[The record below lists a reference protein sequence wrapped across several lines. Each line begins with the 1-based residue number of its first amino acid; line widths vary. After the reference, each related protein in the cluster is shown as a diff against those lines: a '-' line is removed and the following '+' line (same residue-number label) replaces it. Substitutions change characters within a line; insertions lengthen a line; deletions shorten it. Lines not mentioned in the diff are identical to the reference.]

1 MMQNAL
7 YALPLVFVVLVACYW
22 AYRAG
27 RREAQAQEKEA
38 EHEKDMEARHLE
50 DRLRRD
56 ADYARRV
63 RERFTR

>member
-1 MMQNAL
+1 MQTIL
-7 YALPLVFVVLVACYW
+7 YALPLVFVVMLACYW
-22 AYRAG
+22 AHRAG
-27 RREAQAQEKEA
+27 RRETQAEDKKA
-38 EHEKDMEARHLE
+38 EHENDMEARRIE